1 MASNRKPT
9 RAELELL
16 VHCQQ
21 QVLRRVE
28 AYLFMAAQYQHS
40 KHERAYT
47 ALLLEVMA
55 ATAWGDEMTGSE
67 AA

>member
-21 QVLRRVE
+21 QVLRRVQ

-40 KHERAYT
+40 KHEAAYT
-47 ALLLEVMA
+47 ALLLEVIA
-55 ATAWGDEMTGSE
+55 VVDWAEAGSE